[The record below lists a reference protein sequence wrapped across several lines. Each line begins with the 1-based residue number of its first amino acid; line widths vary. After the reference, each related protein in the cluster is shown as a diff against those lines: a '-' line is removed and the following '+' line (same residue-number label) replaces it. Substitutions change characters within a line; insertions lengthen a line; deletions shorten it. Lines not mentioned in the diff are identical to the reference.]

1 MEIKIHNLSAS
12 LRLWTSM
19 IYALISAKA
28 SRISS
33 GELSQCFLIIIN
45 TQLKKTMLHLNRTY
59 SFLQTETTI
68 LFLKFFD
75 YNRLKDVHSVIEG
88 F

>member
-1 MEIKIHNLSAS
+1 
-12 LRLWTSM
+12 M
-19 IYALISAKA
+19 IYVLISAKA

-33 GELSQCFLIIIN
+33 EELSQCFLIIIN
-45 TQLKKTMLHLNRTY
+45 TQLNKKMFHLNRTY

-75 YNRLKDVHSVIEG
+75 YNRLKEVHSVIEE